1 MVPARDR
8 IRIIFY
14 PMDGLPA
21 WIPTTIAISLVLIAL
36 AHVAVATTVV
46 VMLRHL
52 QHQVDLVQ
60 RRLNP
65 LIDTIDRIADAGEDI
80 GDRVRDEVTQILRT
94 SKYVRRGVVRGVRK
108 VRGRLQDLDA
118 LYEVVGGEVQD
129 TALDL
134 AAKLRTVRSGA
145 SMLERIRRLLVR
157 GKR

>member
-1 MVPARDR
+1 MAG
-8 IRIIFY
+8 F
-14 PMDGLPA
+14 PA

-36 AHVAVATTVV
+36 AHVAVATTIV
-46 VMLRHL
+46 VMIRNL
-52 QHQVDLVQ
+52 QHQLDLVQ

-65 LIDTIDRIADAGEDI
+65 LMDTIDRVADAGEDI

-134 AAKLRTVRSGA
+134 AAKLRSVRSGA
-145 SMLERIRRLLVR
+145 SVLQRIRRLLTR
-157 GKR
+157 GRR

>member
-1 MVPARDR
+1 VVPTDDP
-8 IRIIFY
+8 ISVIFY
-14 PMDGLPA
+14 AMNGWPT
-21 WIPTTIAISLVLIAL
+21 WIPPTIAISLVLIAL

-46 VMLRHL
+46 VLIRHL
-52 QHQVDLVQ
+52 QHELDRLQ

-65 LIDTIDRIADAGEDI
+65 LIDTVDRIADAGEDI
-80 GDRVRDEVTQILRT
+80 GDRVKEEVGQILRT
-94 SKYVRRGVVRGVRK
+94 SRYVRRGVVRGVRR

-145 SMLERIRRLLVR
+145 SMLQRIRRLVR
-157 GKR
+157 RGRR